1 MSKLPLKCKQ
11 LNIQVLK
18 FKENLINQ
26 FSAAILLKNTT
37 KPFSQTKDIHW
48 CYHQLHQTSGVSL
61 ASCLTSYIRRL
72 GSQRKRLQYSFLAR
86 KQFVRSPKHWHL
98 IYFGWFWEKTNES
111 GSCRFLSLAQS
122 SPIKVL
128 AQTKEEKA
136 RKTRETRGNIGTHY
150 WWLVVPPIGIR
161 IRLLICST
169 FPQNITRST
178 TDPGYWLFNLSY
190 LSS

>member
-18 FKENLINQ
+18 FQENLINQ

-61 ASCLTSYIRRL
+61 ASCLTSYIPRL

-111 GSCRFLSLAQS
+111 GSCRFLYLAQS

-128 AQTKEEKA
+128 AQTKVFWTG
-136 RKTRETRGNIGTHY
+136 RKSKKNTRNERKYRDT
-150 WWLVVPPIGIR
+150 
-161 IRLLICST
+161 LLMVGCST
-169 FPQNITRST
+169 YRHQNQIVNMFNFPRKHYQKHNGPRVLT
-178 TDPGYWLFNLSY
+178 L
-190 LSS
+190 